1 VDEPHC
7 LHFEVLSG
15 SYSGLTSKVGG
26 GSCLIGSSLD
36 ADLIFVEQGLE
47 PHHLRVTPHS
57 NSIEIEA
64 LASDVRVEGH
74 ETILPNEPI
83 AVPLPA
89 VLHAG
94 AMSIR
99 WSVEG
104 QQNSGSINRWRVSLA
119 GFALVLISFAA
130 VGTVSIGFV
139 QTDTAVV
146 PNPSAPATDVAPK
159 LALSAPDAL
168 ATDAAAERLQVEVD
182 RAGLLGIKVG
192 SGAGVVM
199 ADGTVTP
206 ASLATWQ
213 EVQQRFDHNS
223 NGAYTL
229 VNAVTTKDEK
239 TPPAIGV
246 QAVWRGSDP
255 YIVIAGQKY
264 FVGALLSNGWT
275 VNGIEDGRVL
285 LSRNGRLATLP
296 Y

>member
-1 VDEPHC
+1 MNEPNC
-7 LHFEVLSG
+7 LYFEVLSG
-15 SYSGLTSKVGG
+15 CYSGLTSKVRG

-47 PHHLRVTPHS
+47 PRHLRVTPHS

-64 LASDVRVEGH
+64 LARDVRIEGH
-74 ETILPNEPI
+74 ETVLANEPI
-83 AVPLPA
+83 VVPLPV

-99 WSVEG
+99 WTIEDNK
-104 QQNSGSINRWRVSLA
+104 QAGSINRRRIPLA
-119 GFALVLISFAA
+119 VLTFVLISSAA
-130 VGTVSIGFV
+130 VGAVSSNFV
-139 QTDTAVV
+139 QTDTTVA
-146 PNPSAPATDVAPK
+146 SSRSSPATDIAPK

-168 ATDAAAERLQVEVD
+168 ATDAAAERLQEEVD
-182 RAGLLGIKVG
+182 RAGLVSIKVG
-192 SGAGVVM
+192 SGAGVVT

-206 ASLATWQ
+206 ASLATWRD
-213 EVQQRFDHNS
+213 VQQRFDQNS

-229 VNAVTTKDEK
+229 VNAVAIKVEK
-239 TPPAIGV
+239 TPPAIEV
-246 QAVWRGSDP
+246 QAVWRGSEP

-275 VNGIEDGRVL
+275 VCGIEEGRVL
-285 LSRNGRLATLP
+285 LSRDGRLATLP